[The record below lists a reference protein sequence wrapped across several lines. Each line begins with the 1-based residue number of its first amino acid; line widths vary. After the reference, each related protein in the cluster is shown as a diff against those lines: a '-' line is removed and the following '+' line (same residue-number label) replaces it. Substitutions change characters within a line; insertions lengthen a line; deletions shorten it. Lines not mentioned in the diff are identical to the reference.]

1 MKKEKLINIFK
12 IMNMEKIDNYE
23 LIDEY
28 NANHNKYF
36 IYKTESNTESKTK
49 TELIINICGT
59 DEIFDIFIDAYI
71 GSCTIFKSETNK
83 QLYTTNGIHIMYGL
97 IKNEITNDI
106 KSQLIKDNTITK
118 ISLIGHSLG
127 GPLSTMLLLDLLYDN
142 EFVKIIK
149 KKIPENNSNINL
161 INLITYNSPKFF
173 ATFDDY
179 NKFDQPNTYIN
190 EFISSLGLTD
200 NINIINMINNY
211 QAPNIISYDFDHDLV
226 SQLPRS
232 NTIFKHIADK
242 NNNIYLLNKKTN
254 CIESVKIYD
263 TNSKI
268 ILDEYETKKLNIIN
282 TIFQYIYYIFLLP
295 CYIGIII
302 DNHKVFSE
310 QNFDM
315 DCSILPDF

>member
-1 MKKEKLINIFK
+1 MS
-12 IMNMEKIDNYE
+12 MEKIHNYD

-28 NANHNKYF
+28 NSNHNKYF
-36 IYKTESNTESKTK
+36 IYSNKTESE
-49 TELIINICGT
+49 TELIIYISGS
-59 DEIFDIFIDAYI
+59 DEIFDIFIDVYI
-71 GSCTIFKSETNK
+71 RPYPIFKSETNK

-97 IKNEITNDI
+97 IKNDIINKI

-149 KKIPENNSNINL
+149 KKIPNNISDINL

-173 ATFDDY
+173 ATFDNDY
-179 NKFDQPNTYIN
+179 NNFDLPNTYIN
-190 EFISSLGLTD
+190 EFISSLGLEN

-226 SQLPRS
+226 SQLPKS

-263 TNSKI
+263 TNSEI
-268 ILDEYETKKLNIIN
+268 ILDGYETKKLNIID

-295 CYIGIII
+295 FYIGFIIK
-302 DNHKVFSE
+302 NHSE
-310 QNFDM
+310 YLDGKKFDM
-315 DCSILPDF
+315 DCSILPNF